1 MAIIVNSVNVV
12 SDVVVEPVSL
22 TDAKTWMRISY
33 DTDDNLIQELI
44 ESARKHIEALTSVSF
59 ATKVLRANVEL
70 TGSIPGA
77 WMVDVPYGPLICIN
91 ELKWKTGFNMYETLV
106 KNDEYELIGGKI
118 WLYSAGN
125 YIITYQAGYSSLP
138 EDIKSDIL
146 TLVTWS
152 YENRGKK
159 FQGDAKAGLLKEFPT
174 WDGLNYH
181 QYKKVVI

>member
-22 TDAKTWMRISY
+22 TDAKNWMRISY
-33 DTDDNLIQELI
+33 DTDDSMIQELI
-44 ESARKHIEALTSVSF
+44 EGARKHIEALTSVSF
-59 ATKVLRANVEL
+59 ASKVLKANIEL
-70 TGSIPGA
+70 TGSVPGV
-77 WMVDVPYGPLICIN
+77 WMVDVPYSPLICIN

-106 KNDEYELIGGKI
+106 KNDDYELIGAKI
-118 WLYSAGN
+118 WLYNAGN

-138 EDIKSDIL
+138 EDIKNDIL
-146 TLVTWS
+146 TLVAWA

-159 FQGDAKAGLLKEFPT
+159 FKGDQATGTLSEFPK

>member
-1 MAIIVNSVNVV
+1 MAIYINNVAIL

-22 TDAKTWMRISY
+22 TDAKNWMRISY
-33 DTDDNLIQELI
+33 TDDDSMIKELI
-44 ESARKHIEALTSVSF
+44 ESARKHIELLTGVSF
-59 ATKVLRANVEL
+59 GSKLLKANIEL
-70 TGSIPGA
+70 TGTIPGV
-77 WMVDVPYGPLICIN
+77 WMVELPYGPMVCVN
-91 ELKWKTGFNMYETLV
+91 EVKWKTGFNMYDTLV
-106 KNDEYELIGGKI
+106 KNDDYEIIGNKL
-118 WLYSAGN
+118 WFYYQGN
-125 YIITYQAGYSSLP
+125 YTITYQAGYSSLP

-159 FQGDAKAGLLKEFPT
+159 FQGEARANLVKEYPT

>member
-1 MAIIVNSVNVV
+1 MAIYINNVAV
-12 SDVVVEPVSL
+12 LSDVVVEPVSL

-33 DTDDNLIQELI
+33 TDDDSMIKELI
-44 ESARKHIEALTSVSF
+44 ESARKHIEFLTGVSF
-59 ATKVLRANVEL
+59 GSKLLKANIEL
-70 TGSIPGA
+70 TGTIPGV
-77 WMVDVPYGPLICIN
+77 WMVDLPYGPMICVN
-91 ELKWKTGFNMYETLV
+91 EVKWKTGFNQFETLV
-106 KNDEYELIGGKI
+106 KNDDYEIIGNKL
-118 WLYSAGN
+118 WFYYEGN
-125 YIITYQAGYSSLP
+125 YTITYQAGYSSLP

-159 FQGDAKAGLLKEFPT
+159 FQGEARANLVKEYPT